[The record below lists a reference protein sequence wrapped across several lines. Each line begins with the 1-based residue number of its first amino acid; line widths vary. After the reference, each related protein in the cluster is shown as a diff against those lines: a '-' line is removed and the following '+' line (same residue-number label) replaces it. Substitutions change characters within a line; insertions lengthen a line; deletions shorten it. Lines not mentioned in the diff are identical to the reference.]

1 MKTGKKY
8 LEKVRNIGI
17 IAHID
22 AGKTTVTERIL
33 YYTGRSYKMGEV
45 HDGTAVMDWMEQ
57 EQERGITITS
67 AVTTCMWKGHE
78 IHIIDTPG
86 HVDFTIEVE
95 RALRVLDGAIGV
107 FCAVGGVEPQ
117 SETVWHQADKYR
129 VPKIAFV
136 NKMDRIGADFFGVVD
151 QIKSKLGANPLP
163 LQIPVGRENDF
174 RGVIDLITLKL
185 VTWDDESL
193 GAHYEVNDLPPD
205 MKDEALQYREQ
216 LIESLCEHD
225 DNLME
230 KYLEN
235 TDLDPSDIY
244 PVVRRL
250 TLELKG
256 VPVLCGAALRNKGI
270 QPLLDAITRYLPS
283 PLDVE
288 AISGLNPKTGKM
300 ESRESSDKEPL
311 AALAF
316 KIFMDKGRKLTYLRI
331 YSGILETGKIVYN
344 ANKQINEKIARIFQM
359 HANKRERITKAGA
372 GNIVATL
379 GLKNTTTGDTLCD
392 PEKPIILE
400 PIEFYKP
407 VISIAIEPR
416 TRDDQEKINESL
428 RKLAEEDPTFSYRED
443 EETGQTIISGM
454 GELHLE
460 IIVNRLIRDF
470 NVNVNVGKPQVV
482 YRETIQKAVEVEQV
496 FEKEISG
503 SPNYA
508 RVKIRLEPLP
518 RGEGIAFENLVDP
531 ETIPQEF
538 IETIEKAVMDALQTG
553 GSMGYPVVD
562 VKATLFEAESREGQS
577 SELAF
582 QVAAS
587 MAVQKACELGEPILL
602 EPIMSVEVIV
612 PDEFLGDIIGDL
624 NSRQGKVEE
633 ITTKK
638 SVQVVRASV
647 PLSKMFG
654 YSTSL
659 RSASQGRATFTM
671 QFSHYDTVDGRS

>member
-1 MKTGKKY
+1 MKSGKKY

-67 AVTTCMWKGHE
+67 AVTTCVWKGHE

-117 SETVWHQADKYR
+117 SETVWHQADKYK

-136 NKMDRIGADFFGVVD
+136 NKMDRIGADFFGVVE
-151 QIKSKLGANPLP
+151 QIRTKLGANPLP
-163 LQIPVGRENDF
+163 LQMPVGSESDF
-174 RGVIDLITLKL
+174 RGVVDLITMKF

-193 GAHYEVNDLPPD
+193 GAHYEVNDLPPELE
-205 MKDEALQYREQ
+205 DEALEQREQ
-216 LIESLCEHD
+216 LIEALCELD

-235 TDLDPSDIY
+235 SDLEPVDIY
-244 PVVRRL
+244 PVVRQL
-250 TLELKG
+250 TLDLKG

-300 ESRESSDKEPL
+300 ESRQSSDKEPL

-331 YSGILETGKIVYN
+331 YSGILETGKVVYN

-407 VISIAIEPR
+407 VISIAIEPK
-416 TRDDQEKINESL
+416 TRDDQEKIEVSL

-460 IIVNRLIRDF
+460 IIANRLIRDF

-482 YRETIQKAVEVEQV
+482 YRETIQKAAEVEQV

-503 SPNYA
+503 SLNYA

-518 RGEGIAFENLVDP
+518 RGEGVTFENLVDP
-531 ETIPQEF
+531 EIFPAEF
-538 IETIEKAVMDALQTG
+538 IEAIEKAIMDALHTG

-562 VKATLFEAESREGQS
+562 VMATLLEAESREGQS

-587 MAVQKACELGEPILL
+587 MALQKACEQGEPILL

-633 ITTKK
+633 ITAKK
-638 SVQVVRASV
+638 SIQVVRASV

-654 YSTSL
+654 YSTAL

-671 QFSHYDTVDGRS
+671 QFSHYDIVENK